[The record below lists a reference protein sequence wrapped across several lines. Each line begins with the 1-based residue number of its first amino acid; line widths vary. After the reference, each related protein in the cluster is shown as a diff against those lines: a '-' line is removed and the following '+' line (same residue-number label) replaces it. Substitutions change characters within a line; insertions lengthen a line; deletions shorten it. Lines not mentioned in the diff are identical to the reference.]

1 MTTLIER
8 LTLALP
14 HVPAKRTDFA
24 KSLIEHYVAFGK
36 LSEKQW
42 YWVETLAV
50 EAEGAALG
58 LTPPPETEA
67 VGDLTGLVAL
77 FKTAGSKLSYPTI
90 VLKLPSGSGI
100 KLYVASAKSKTP
112 GHIQI
117 KGSSN
122 AGSNMWLGRV
132 SPDGDFFQSPFTKSM
147 QGLGREITTLLKA
160 MSVDPAGTAAAYGKM
175 TGCCAF
181 CGKPLKDEKSVHAG
195 YGPVCA
201 TNYNLPWGKKA

>member
-1 MTTLIER
+1 MTTQIER
-8 LTLALP
+8 LTAALP
-14 HVPAKRTDFA
+14 HVPPKRVDFA
-24 KSLIEHYVAFGK
+24 KSLVEHWVVHGK

-42 YWVETLAV
+42 YWVEAIAV
-50 EAEGAALG
+50 EAEAKALG
-58 LTPPPETEA
+58 IEVPTTEA

-77 FKTAGSKLSYPTI
+77 FKTAGKKLSYPTI
-90 VLKLPSGSGI
+90 VLKLPSGTGI

-117 KGSSN
+117 KGSN
-122 AGSNMWLGRV
+122 VAGSSLWLGRV

-147 QGLGREITTLLKA
+147 QGLGRELTTVLKA

-181 CGKPLKDEKSVHAG
+181 CGKPLTDAKSVHAG
-195 YGPVCA
+195 YGPTCA